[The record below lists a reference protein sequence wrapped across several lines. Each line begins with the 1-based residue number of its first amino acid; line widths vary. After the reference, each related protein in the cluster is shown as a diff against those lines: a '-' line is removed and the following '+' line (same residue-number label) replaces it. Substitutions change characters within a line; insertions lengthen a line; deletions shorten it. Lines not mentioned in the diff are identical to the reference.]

1 MRGNKFFV
9 ALGAG
14 VLAVCAGCST
24 ALPQTQA
31 PPPQIPKITP
41 PTTPSRTPVM
51 VDRPALPDDCELV
64 VPAEVMNATLGQEL
78 PGEPQIIVGIKE
90 PGIGRTGKIDC
101 YYGIPEKRGL
111 QDAKIVI
118 GLSTYA
124 DDLTARTRVGES
136 VEAER
141 GEGAKITEV
150 DVGKQK
156 GTLVEGKDEQLLIG
170 SLGKSTFVVRNRNNF
185 IPKEKLIAIL
195 PVLAQQSMTPPV

>member
-1 MRGNKFFV
+1 MRGNKFVV

-14 VLAVCAGCST
+14 VLAFGTACST
-24 ALPQTQA
+24 AVPQTQA

-41 PTTPSRTPVM
+41 PTIVSKTPVM
-51 VDRPALPDDCELV
+51 VDRALPDDCELV
-64 VPAEVMNATLGQEL
+64 VPVDVMNATLGQEM
-78 PGEPQIIVGIKE
+78 PGEPRIIIGIKE

-101 YYGIPEKRGL
+101 YYGIPEKKGL
-111 QDAKIVI
+111 PDAKIVI
-118 GLSTYA
+118 GLSTYT
-124 DDLTARTRVGES
+124 DDLTARTRVTES

-141 GEGAKITEV
+141 AEGAKITEV

-185 IPKEKLIAIL
+185 IPKEKLVAVL
-195 PVLAQQSMTPPV
+195 PVLAQQSMTPPL

>member
-9 ALGAG
+9 ALGA
-14 VLAVCAGCST
+14 VALTLCAACSG
-24 ALPQTQA
+24 AAPQSQA

-41 PTTPSRTPVM
+41 PTTPSRVPLM
-51 VDRPALPDDCELV
+51 VDRALPDDCELV
-64 VPAEVMNATLGQEL
+64 VPVDVMNAALGQEL
-78 PGEPQIIVGIKE
+78 PGEPRIIVGIKE

-101 YYGIPEKRGL
+101 YYGIPEKKGL
-111 QDAKIVI
+111 DEAKIVI
-118 GLSTYA
+118 GLSTYS

-141 GEGAKITEV
+141 AEGAKVTEV

-185 IPKEKLIAIL
+185 IPQARLMAIL

>member
-9 ALGAG
+9 VLGA
-14 VLAVCAGCST
+14 VALTLCAACST
-24 ALPQTQA
+24 AVPQTQA
-31 PPPQIPKITP
+31 PPPQIPRITP
-41 PTTPSRTPVM
+41 PTTPSRVPLM
-51 VDRPALPDDCELV
+51 VDRALPDDCELV
-64 VPAEVMNATLGQEL
+64 VPVEVMNATLGTEL
-78 PGEPQIIVGIKE
+78 EGEPRIIVGIKE
-90 PGIGRTGKIDC
+90 PGIGRTGKVDC
-101 YYGIPEKRGL
+101 YYGIPEKKGL
-111 QDAKIVI
+111 PDAKIVI

-124 DDLTARTRVGES
+124 DDLTARTRVAES

-156 GTLVEGKDEQLLIG
+156 GTLIEGKDEQMLIG

-185 IPKEKLIAIL
+185 IPKEKLVAVL

>member
-1 MRGNKFFV
+1 MRGNRIFV
-9 ALGAG
+9 ALGAVALSVCG
-14 VLAVCAGCST
+14 CAGT
-24 ALPQTQA
+24 GPQTQA

-41 PTTPSRTPVM
+41 PTTPSRVPLM
-51 VDRPALPDDCELV
+51 VDRPLPDDCELV
-64 VPAEVMNATLGQEL
+64 VPAEVMNATTGQEM
-78 PGEPQIIVGIKE
+78 PGEPRIIIGVKE
-90 PGIGRTGKIDC
+90 PGIGKTGKVDC
-101 YYGIPEKRGL
+101 YYGIPEKKGL
-111 QDAKIVI
+111 TEAKIVI
-118 GLSTYA
+118 GLSTYTDEA
-124 DDLTARTRVGES
+124 TARTRVAES

-185 IPKEKLIAIL
+185 IPADKLVAIL

>member
-1 MRGNKFFV
+1 MRGNWFFV

-14 VLAVCAGCST
+14 VLAVCTACST
-24 ALPQTQA
+24 AVPQTQA

-41 PTTPSRTPVM
+41 PTTPSRVPVM
-51 VDRPALPDDCELV
+51 VDRALPDDCELV
-64 VPAEVMNATLGQEL
+64 VPVEVMNAAIGQEL
-78 PGEPQIIVGIKE
+78 PGEPRIIVGIKE

-101 YYGIPEKRGL
+101 YYGIPEKKGL
-111 QDAKIVI
+111 PDAKIVI
-118 GLSTYA
+118 GLSTYT
-124 DDLTARTRVGES
+124 DDLTARTRVNES

-141 GEGAKITEV
+141 GEGAKVTEV

-195 PVLAQQSMTPPV
+195 PVLAVQSMTPPV

>member
-1 MRGNKFFV
+1 MRGNKIFV
-9 ALGAG
+9 ALGA
-14 VLAVCAGCST
+14 VALTVCGACSPVV
-24 ALPQTQA
+24 PQTQA

-64 VPAEVMNATLGQEL
+64 VPVEVMNATLGQEL
-78 PGEPQIIVGIKE
+78 PGEPRIIIGIKE

-101 YYGIPEKRGL
+101 YYGIPEKKNL
-111 QDAKIVI
+111 PDAKIVI
-118 GLSTYA
+118 GLSTYT
-124 DDLTARTRVGES
+124 DELTARTRVTES

-141 GEGAKITEV
+141 ADGAKVTEV

-156 GTLVEGKDEQLLIG
+156 GTLIEGKDEQLLIG
-170 SLGKSTFVVRNRNNF
+170 FLGKSTFVVRNRNNF
-185 IPKEKLIAIL
+185 IPQAKLVAIL

>member
-1 MRGNKFFV
+1 MRGNRFFV

-14 VLAVCAGCST
+14 VLVVCTACSSAV
-24 ALPQTQA
+24 PQTQA
-31 PPPQIPKITP
+31 PPPQIPRITP
-41 PTTPSRTPVM
+41 STVPSRVPVM
-51 VDRPALPDDCELV
+51 VDRALPDDCELV
-64 VPAEVMNATLGQEL
+64 VSVDVMNSAIGQEL
-78 PGEPQIIVGIKE
+78 PGEPRIIIGIKE

-101 YYGIPEKRGL
+101 YYGIPEKKGL
-111 QDAKIVI
+111 LDAKIVI
-118 GLSTYA
+118 GLSTYT
-124 DDLTARTRVGES
+124 DDLTARTRVSES

-141 GEGAKITEV
+141 AAGAKVSEV

-195 PVLAQQSMTPPV
+195 PVLAAQSMTPPV